1 MALMNNKKS
10 ITDITSVKIIANS
23 QSGWRN
29 KMKFLVILF
38 SALCFSLSLSAC
50 QQRRGDKGDSKETTA
65 PGKAER
71 SAAMQTGLPQ
81 HQTPDLTVQD
91 MQGNTL
97 TLSALKGKVVFI
109 NFWATWCPP
118 CREEMPTIQKLR
130 THFKRNQNIVFLM
143 IDIDGRLEASSK
155 YLEKKG
161 YDLPVYKAQGA
172 IPSQFLG
179 DAIPTTI
186 ILDKAGE
193 VVARVEGA
201 RDYGTAE
208 VFNGI
213 EQLLNK

>member
-1 MALMNNKKS
+1 MNNQKS
-10 ITDITSVKIIANS
+10 ITDITSFKIIANI
-23 QSGWRN
+23 QSAWKN

-50 QQRRGDKGDSKETTA
+50 QHRRSDDGSGKEITA

-71 SAAMQTGLPQ
+71 SATIQASLPR

-91 MQGNTL
+91 MQGNIL
-97 TLSALKGKVVFI
+97 TLSELKGKVVFI

-130 THFKRNQNIVFLM
+130 THFKNHQNIVFLM

-155 YLEKKG
+155 YLEKNG

-179 DAIPTTI
+179 DAIPTTV

-208 VFNGI
+208 VFNEI